1 MKFSD
6 IFGHQDIINDL
17 RGMVD
22 TNRIPH
28 AVMLA
33 GPQGIGKLRLA
44 RALSQYIHCQN
55 RIGGNSCGKCPSC
68 IQHQKLGNPDMHY
81 VFPIVKRKSE
91 KLIISDDHRRQ
102 WETMLEEDSY
112 MSPEKWLGIINAGNS
127 QPAIYVEESE
137 AISETAALSPFKEEK
152 KIFLIWQPERMTVE
166 ASNKLLKLIEE
177 PFPDTIFI
185 FASNMPEAVLPTVM
199 SRTRRFNLRPL
210 QPAVVEQALNALS
223 VEPAVA
229 RTVSLLAEGSISN
242 ALKMAARNGEFEDFS
257 NLFKEMMRAAYAR
270 KIGSLRK
277 LADNVGGFGREKQR
291 RFLDYCLRMTR
302 ESFIYNL
309 QEPRLN
315 LMTTDEMTFSNR
327 FSPFI
332 HHSNVEEIAEAFTKA
347 ADDIRRNANARIV
360 IFDLSMQLCRLIRT
374 VKPR

>member
-6 IFGHQDIINDL
+6 IFGHQEIINEL

-22 TNRIPH
+22 SNRIPH

-44 RALSQYIHCQN
+44 RAFSQYIHCHN
-55 RIGGNSCGKCPSC
+55 RIGGDSCGHCPSC

-81 VFPIVKRKSE
+81 VFPVVKRKSE
-91 KLIISDDHRRQ
+91 KLIISEDHREL
-102 WETMLEEDSY
+102 WENMLAEDSY

-137 AISETAALSPFKEEK
+137 ALSETAALSPFKEEK

-166 ASNKLLKLIEE
+166 AANKLLKLIEE
-177 PFPDTIFI
+177 PFADTIFV
-185 FASNMPEAVLPTVM
+185 FVSNMPEAVLPTVM

-210 QPAVVEQALNALS
+210 QPAVVKQALNALS
-223 VEPAVA
+223 VDSAVA

-242 ALKMAARNGEFEDFS
+242 ALKMASRNGEFEDFS
-257 NLFKEMMRAAYAR
+257 NLFKEIMRAAYAR
-270 KIGSLRK
+270 KIGTLRRI
-277 LADNVGGFGREKQR
+277 ADNVAGFGREKQR

-332 HHSNVEEIAEAFTKA
+332 HHSNVEDISEAFSKA

-374 VKPR
+374 VKPQ